1 MSDIDEFA
9 NLENGDPAPIH
20 PEKIAKLKPL
30 YRQFTSLLMALL
42 LTIMVI
48 VGLTYALFYQ
58 HNVQKSTLEANQLIP
73 IAQEL
78 KHIKALHKADELVS
92 DLLFAANAENFVE
105 LHKELIAINA
115 QLLEQNST
123 NTALF
128 QQWLNEYKLTEDIVS
143 RLQDSFTRNQ
153 QLKQSSI
160 IQLQLM
166 LLSIQPVID
175 NQLANQNTLFT
186 QLQAEKV
193 SNKVSYGSAT
203 AYAKSVQQLN
213 SLQQLKYLMSDV
225 LLSFEQLNMRTSM
238 ASFEHLRVKVTQLFS
253 LHKQVR
259 ADELTQGMVDVNQQ
273 FDTFEKI
280 VLTEQSALTKWQ
292 GYIRLAQ
299 GYQDD
304 LTDQQQK
311 IRQLLTSPYEYP
323 QANGKNMIQVFLGKF
338 NVRLSDHNIVITLTA
353 MVGFLLYFF
362 VFLLWQLRRK
372 IKASTQ
378 RSIDII
384 KDVINKP
391 AAHTLANCAETY
403 EIMQLV
409 KNNAKPLHSELE
421 FQALSTQFQSIEQRL
436 SEQIEQ
442 TEHAIQLSEKYQL
455 ETKTKDQKK
464 LDTEL
469 QHYASIEGA
478 ILNIIQRHQ
487 LTCIKPDLITKNH
500 GMNITTQLSLL
511 CQRLAQFRLALT
523 VQSEKS
529 RLELSDI
536 NLLTELHAILFN
548 KQQEQLIYNN
558 QLIVSFDEQLLNE
571 VKIDFRLFQQLM
583 SLFIDI
589 TLADRNEAQL
599 LLQVQLLDKSVGRQL
614 VCFSAKVKVKSLKVL
629 PDLVTQLVRSQS
641 TLITASSSVEVFSI
655 LLAKQHGG
663 NVVAQLVDD
672 GYQLNF
678 ELPLAIASSTE
689 NIDKVTLNNTKVI
702 LLSNNGLLAEL
713 IEKTVLS
720 AKGKF
725 ERLAVI
731 ESIEHYL
738 SAKYLNLHKLDVLVM
753 SSDMAFSHLDYIKDK
768 LTQLPHSMQPKL
780 MVLQSANLKYEHF
793 GFYTQAEHIFCKD
806 TFIEN
811 ITQLL
816 ASDAKDNQL
825 FGCEPFVDNQ
835 YQPTQLPLLMGVK
848 SPQHYQNLQRL
859 LQWLGFYVQI
869 VSHQSLQDAL
879 WKTGQYSLLITE
891 FVETAFLEMRNKPK
905 VDIGV
910 FDLTNNMVNVNNSHS
925 AYFEHWHKGKIAKES
940 TLLELVEALSPW
952 LKLKQGVWSKR
963 QTLGSTVE
971 SESDHNDDH
980 AIETECLASLDDSV
994 ITQVADILTGE
1005 KHTKV
1010 IDFSS
1015 YLHNQGSVEL
1025 ALFMLDDYTQDNH
1038 QQLNLLI
1045 EALKEKNLS
1054 EAKLSVAALTLNA
1067 KILTAPQLLLLCTQ
1081 WTTLLSSHEMPSNVD
1096 SINTL
1101 VKETRLALNE
1111 IDTFADAI

>member
-1 MSDIDEFA
+1 MSNIDEFA
-9 NLENGDPAPIH
+9 NLNNDDTAPIQ
-20 PEKIAKLKPL
+20 PQKIAKLKPL
-30 YRQFTSLLMALL
+30 YRQFTSLLLALL

-78 KHIKALHKADELVS
+78 QHIKALHKADELMS

-175 NQLANQNTLFT
+175 NQLANQSTLFT
-186 QLQAEKV
+186 QLQTEKV
-193 SNKVSYGSAT
+193 SNKVSYTSAT
-203 AYAKSVQQLN
+203 AYAKSVQHLN
-213 SLQQLKYLMSDV
+213 SLQQLKSLLSDV
-225 LLSFEQLNMRTSM
+225 LLSFEQLDMRTSM
-238 ASFEHLRVKVTQLFS
+238 ASFEHLRVKVAQLLL
-253 LHKQVR
+253 LHKQVKGI
-259 ADELTQGMVDVNQQ
+259 EITQGMVDVNQQ

-280 VLTEQSALTKWQ
+280 VITEQSALTKWQ

-304 LTDQQQK
+304 LTAQQQK
-311 IRQLLTSPYEYP
+311 IRQLMTSPYVYP
-323 QANGKNMIQVFLGKF
+323 QANGKNMIHVFLGKF
-338 NVRLSDHNIVITLTA
+338 NVQVSDHNIVTTLTA
-353 MVGFLLYFF
+353 TIGFFLYIC
-362 VFLLWQLRRK
+362 VFLLWQIRRK
-372 IKASTQ
+372 IKVSTQ

-384 KDVINKP
+384 KDVIDKP
-391 AAHTLANCAETY
+391 TANTFANCAETY
-403 EIMQLV
+403 EIIQLV
-409 KNNAKPLHSELE
+409 KSSATSSHSELE
-421 FQALSTQFQSIEQRL
+421 FQSLSTQLKSTEQRL
-436 SEQIEQ
+436 SEQVEK
-442 TEHAIQLSEKYQL
+442 TEYAIQLNEKYQL
-455 ETKTKDQKK
+455 DSKTKDQKK

-487 LTCIKPDLITKNH
+487 LTCIKPELITNNH
-500 GMNITTQLSLL
+500 GLNITTQLSLL

-523 VQSEKS
+523 VQSAKS
-529 RLELSDI
+529 RLELGDI

-548 KQQEQLIYNN
+548 KQQEQLINNN
-558 QLIVSFDEQLLNE
+558 QLVVSFDEQLLNE
-571 VKIDFRLFQQLM
+571 VKIDFRLFQQLI

-589 TLADRNEAQL
+589 SLADRNEAQL

-655 LLAKQHGG
+655 LLAKQYGG
-663 NVVAQLVDD
+663 NVVAQLVDE

-678 ELPLAIASSTE
+678 ELPLAIASSIAIFD
-689 NIDKVTLNNTKVI
+689 NVTLNNAKVI
-702 LLSNNGLLAEL
+702 LLSNNGVLAEL

-738 SAKYLNLHKLDVLVM
+738 SAKYLNLHKLDVLVI

-780 MVLQSANLKYEHF
+780 MVLQSHNLKYEHF
-793 GFYTQAEHIFCKD
+793 GFYAQAEHILCKD

-811 ITQLL
+811 IIQLL
-816 ASDAKDNQL
+816 ANDEQDNQL

-835 YQPTQLPLLMGVK
+835 YQPTQLPLLLGVK

-869 VSHQSLQDAL
+869 VSHESRQETF

-891 FVETAFLEMRNKPK
+891 FVETAFLEMKNTPK
-905 VDIGV
+905 IDIGV
-910 FDLTNNMVNVNNSHS
+910 FDLSNSMPVVNKSHGV
-925 AYFEHWHKGKIAKES
+925 YFEHWHKGRLAKES
-940 TLLELVEALSPW
+940 TLLELVEVLSPW
-952 LKLKQGVWSKR
+952 LKLKQGVWSKP
-963 QTLGSTVE
+963 QNLGSTIKLQSHDDEHDIE
-971 SESDHNDDH
+971 SEL
-980 AIETECLASLDDSV
+980 LASLDDRV
-994 ITQVADILTGE
+994 ITQVADILTGDE
-1005 KHTKV
+1005 QTK
-1010 IDFSS
+1010 IFNFSN

-1025 ALFMLDDYTQDNH
+1025 ALFMLG
-1038 QQLNLLI
+1038 
-1045 EALKEKNLS
+1045 
-1054 EAKLSVAALTLNA
+1054 
-1067 KILTAPQLLLLCTQ
+1067 
-1081 WTTLLSSHEMPSNVD
+1081 
-1096 SINTL
+1096 
-1101 VKETRLALNE
+1101 
-1111 IDTFADAI
+1111 